1 MSDKYLTEESI
12 HFESRGSNS
21 DRDNYISFFADDF
34 NGCKNAFRN
43 SVCGKSLG
51 EMIDNAKKCIAPK
64 YEDDT
69 PFSIESLLNN
79 N

>member
-1 MSDKYLTEESI
+1 MSDKYLTEESTGCK
-12 HFESRGSNS
+12 SRGSKSYS
-21 DRDNYISFFADDF
+21 DNAISFFADDF

>member
-12 HFESRGSNS
+12 HCESRGSKS
-21 DRDNYISFFADDF
+21 DGDICISFFADDF
-34 NGCKNAFRN
+34 NSCKNAFRN
-43 SVCGKSLG
+43 SVCGKSLD

-69 PFSIESLLNN
+69 QFSIESLLNN